1 MVRVAQ
7 EFDAFAADGSDEG
20 SQPSLFG
27 PFLRS
32 PRVTHH
38 SIGGR
43 IGFTKSDDAINI
55 LKKIS
60 FTIILFLPCAC
71 HSFKR

>member
-27 PFLRS
+27 PVLRS

-43 IGFTKSDDAINI
+43 IGLTNSDDAINI
-55 LKKIS
+55 KKDIFYYS
-60 FTIILFLPCAC
+60 LFYPVHVIHL
-71 HSFKR
+71 RDE